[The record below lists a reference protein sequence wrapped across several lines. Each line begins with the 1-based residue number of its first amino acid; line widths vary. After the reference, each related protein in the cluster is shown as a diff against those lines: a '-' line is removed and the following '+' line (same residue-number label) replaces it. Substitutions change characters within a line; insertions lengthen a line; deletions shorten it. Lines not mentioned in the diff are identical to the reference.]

1 MDWEGVDDAG
11 VSQPPYVAESPSEG
25 FRGESKSPILDI
37 VVGVDSKQHH
47 QPGVAPLLQAP
58 SIDKV
63 NCRPERTWALC
74 STPAGSCPL
83 F

>member
-1 MDWEGVDDAG
+1 MMQAFLSLPMWL
-11 VSQPPYVAESPSEG
+11 SLPQWG
-25 FRGESKSPILDI
+25 FRGESKSQILDI
-37 VVGVDSKQHH
+37 VAGVDSKQHH
-47 QPGVAPLLQAP
+47 QPAWSPSPALLQAP

-74 STPAGSCPL
+74 PTPAGSCPL